1 VLQHEGAFVFRLSQV
16 DRRPRAL
23 SSFETASSAIS
34 RLTAAERAAALRALP
49 LWRYEAAAGAAPE
62 GLRRGLRFR
71 DFAACWAFM
80 SRVALL
86 AERAQHHPEWSNVY
100 GALDVRLSTHD
111 AGGLSRRDVALAEQI
126 DAAAEAHKGDL
137 LA

>member
-1 VLQHEGAFVFRLSQV
+1 LTEDAPPGST
-16 DRRPRAL
+16 
-23 SSFETASSAIS
+23 TATVA

-49 LWRYEAAAGAAPE
+49 LWRYEPPVAPGGAPGAQGGAPGAQGAPGSAE
-62 GLRRGLRFR
+62 GLRRALRFR
-71 DFAACWAFM
+71 DFAGCWAFM

-111 AGGLSRRDVALAEQI
+111 AGGLSARDVDLAAAI
-126 DAAAEAHKGDL
+126 DAAAKAHDADL
-137 LA
+137 LR